1 MQRPFPKLFPNLDLI
16 SGMSFVYRSVCVC
29 LMNSFI
35 VLLFRL
41 RYVDVIQNLKSERTK
56 QDEKYV
62 DLRTKYDRLKGDFMY
77 NIQLLQGRDA
87 ELVVNENA
95 MRRKALSFISSYS

>member
-1 MQRPFPKLFPNLDLI
+1 
-16 SGMSFVYRSVCVC
+16 
-29 LMNSFI
+29 MNSFI

-56 QDEKYV
+56 QDEKYM

-95 MRRKALSFISSYS
+95 MRRKASSFISSYS